1 MPWQCIQGALKMD
14 TEILTIKGEKFAV
27 LPFNLYEKLMEK
39 LEDLQDIADCKEIKA
54 QIARGEME
62 LFPADIVNA
71 IINGENK
78 IKVYREYR
86 GLTQAEL
93 AAQANLSLAMIK
105 KLESGETSGS
115 IKSLKAIAKV
125 LCLDLD
131 DIA

>member
-1 MPWQCIQGALKMD
+1 MN

-62 LFPADIVNA
+62 LFPADVVNA

-86 GLTQAEL
+86 GLTQTEL
-93 AAQANLSLAMIK
+93 AAQTNLSLAMIK

-115 IKSLKAIAKV
+115 VKSLKAIAKV

>member
-1 MPWQCIQGALKMD
+1 MN

-62 LFPADIVNA
+62 FFPANVVNA

-93 AAQANLSLAMIK
+93 ATQANLSLAMIK

>member
-1 MPWQCIQGALKMD
+1 MN

-54 QIARGEME
+54 QIARGEMD
-62 LFPADIVNA
+62 LFPANVVNA

-93 AAQANLSLAMIK
+93 ATQANLSLAMIK
-105 KLESGETSGS
+105 KLESSETSGS
-115 IKSLKAIAKV
+115 IKSLKTIAKV

>member
-1 MPWQCIQGALKMD
+1 MD

-115 IKSLKAIAKV
+115 VKSLKAIAKV

>member
-115 IKSLKAIAKV
+115 VKSLKAIAKV

>member
-1 MPWQCIQGALKMD
+1 MN
-14 TEILTIKGEKFAV
+14 TEILTIKGERFAV

-54 QIARGEME
+54 QIARGEMK
-62 LFPADIVNA
+62 LFPANVVNA

-105 KLESGETSGS
+105 KLESCETSGS

>member
-1 MPWQCIQGALKMD
+1 MD

>member
-1 MPWQCIQGALKMD
+1 MPWQHIQGALKMN

-62 LFPADIVNA
+62 LFPANVVNA

-93 AAQANLSLAMIK
+93 ATQANLSLAMIK
-105 KLESGETSGS
+105 KLESSETSGS
-115 IKSLKAIAKV
+115 IKSLKTIAKV

>member
-1 MPWQCIQGALKMD
+1 MD

-39 LEDLQDIADCKEIKA
+39 LEDLQDIADCKEIQA

-115 IKSLKAIAKV
+115 VKSLKAIAKV

>member
-1 MPWQCIQGALKMD
+1 MD

-71 IINGENK
+71 IINGETK
-78 IKVYREYR
+78 IKVFREYR

-115 IKSLKAIAKV
+115 VKSLKAIAKV

>member
-1 MPWQCIQGALKMD
+1 MN

-62 LFPADIVNA
+62 LFPANVVNA

-93 AAQANLSLAMIK
+93 ATQANLSLAMIK
-105 KLESGETSGS
+105 KLESSETSGS
-115 IKSLKAIAKV
+115 IKSLKTIAKV